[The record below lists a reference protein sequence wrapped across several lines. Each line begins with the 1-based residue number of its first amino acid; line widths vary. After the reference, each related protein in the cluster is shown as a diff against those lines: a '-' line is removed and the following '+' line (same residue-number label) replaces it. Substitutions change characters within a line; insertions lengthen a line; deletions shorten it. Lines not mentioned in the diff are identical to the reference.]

1 MKKLFLFMALSVTI
15 LSLTSC
21 SNDDDTSQ
29 NKIVFKLNGI
39 KKNFNVTV
47 TEVEGLVSV
56 YGYIGSIE
64 SPTDEISFD
73 LEDNV
78 GGSDQMID
86 LTYTNSLG
94 TYIKLDTDTWNSY
107 VVPNTSGNTIKGT
120 FDGSLFSSS
129 ASSGDS
135 ISITNGS
142 FFVNY

>member
-1 MKKLFLFMALSVTI
+1 MKKLFLFMAISVAI
-15 LSLTSC
+15 LSLNSC

-29 NKIVFKLNGI
+29 NKIVFKFNGI

-47 TEVEGLVSV
+47 IEVEGLVSV

-78 GGSDQMID
+78 GGNNSIID
-86 LTYTNSLG
+86 LAYTNSSG
-94 TYIKLDTDTWNSY
+94 TYITQDNNSLDSY
-107 VVPNTSGNTIKGT
+107 VTPNPSGNTIKGT
-120 FDGSLFSSS
+120 FDGSLFSSTN
-129 ASSGDS
+129 SGES
-135 ISITNGS
+135 ILITNGS